1 LDQIPLGALLAAL
14 VVLLLASGF
23 FSAAETSM
31 MAVNR
36 YRLKTLAQSGHRGA
50 KLAEWLLARTDR
62 LLGVVLLGNN
72 LFNAAS
78 AALLSVVAF
87 RLFGENEMALTIATL
102 TVTFLILVF
111 SEVTPK
117 VLGATYPERIA
128 PAASF
133 VLAPLLKLAH
143 PAVWFVNLFVQ
154 GLLRLL
160 RLGPQ
165 EGGVANS
172 MGVEELRTLLAESGH
187 FLPQAHRS
195 ILVNLFDL
203 EKLTVDDVMRPRS
216 QIEAI
221 DINAEAEAIVQ
232 HLSTSHHAH
241 LPVYG
246 DEPNNVV
253 GIVHI
258 RRALAHLRDEAF
270 AADVFRASLR
280 EPYFIPSG
288 TPLLTQLTHFQ
299 NNRQPLGLVVDEYG
313 ELIGLVTVEDILEE
327 IVGEFSEVNL
337 SAGRG
342 WVAQADGSYR
352 VEGSASLREL
362 NRKLGL
368 ALPMEEARTLNG
380 LILERL
386 EAMPEPG
393 VTLKIAGHPVEI
405 VQMHGRMVKTVRI
418 YPARPPG
425 GTEGAAFDN
434 SESEMHHRNN
444 E

>member
-1 LDQIPLGALLAAL
+1 
-14 VVLLLASGF
+14 
-23 FSAAETSM
+23 M

-36 YRLKTLAQSGHRGA
+36 YRLKTMAQAGHRGA

-78 AALLSVVAF
+78 AALVSIIAF
-87 RLFGENEMALTIATL
+87 RIFGEDEVVLTVATL

-117 VLGATYPERIA
+117 VLGASYPERIA

-133 VLAPLLKLAH
+133 VLAPLLRLAH

-154 GLLRLL
+154 GLLKLMRLE
-160 RLGPQ
+160 PS
-165 EGGVANS
+165 GGSTANS
-172 MGVEELRTLLAESGH
+172 MGVEELRTLLAESGS
-187 FLPQAHRS
+187 FLPKAHRG

-221 DINAEAEAIVQ
+221 DINGEPDEILQ

-246 DEPNNVV
+246 DEPNNVIGV
-253 GIVHI
+253 VHI
-258 RRALAHLRDEAF
+258 RRALAHLRNEEFDP
-270 AADVFRASLR
+270 DTFRAGLR

-299 NNRQPLGLVVDEYG
+299 NNRQSLGLVVDEYG
-313 ELIGLVTVEDILEE
+313 ELLGLVTVEDILEE

-337 SAGRG
+337 NEGHG
-342 WVAQADGSYR
+342 WLAQPDGSYL
-352 VEGSASLREL
+352 VEGTASLRDL
-362 NRKLGL
+362 NRKLSL
-368 ALPMEEARTLNG
+368 AFPMEEARTLNG

-418 YPARPPG
+418 YPLSS
-425 GTEGAAFDN
+425 T
-434 SESEMHHRNN
+434 
-444 E
+444 